1 MAIAPARPRPAATTR
16 PRRRL
21 LAALSVVGA
30 LAVAGCSG
38 ADSPSSDD
46 AGTGS
51 DGAAA
56 SFAAGGAK
64 AAQDQDFSAPE
75 AAGKAAGKGLLPA
88 NLQTARAV
96 IKRASLTVRTTQVAP
111 ALARAEAIVAG
122 VGGFVAEERTEANRA
137 GNARFSTLS
146 IRVPVGDYPTVLSQL
161 SRLGTLVQQSR
172 NESDVTAEVVDV
184 DSRVASA
191 EASIKRIRLL
201 LDRAQDLGDV
211 ISLESELA
219 TRQADLEALEAQRA
233 YYADQ
238 TTLATIDLTLVSPED
253 GPPPAPEDDAGFLG
267 GLSAGWH
274 ALLALLSG
282 LATGLGALLPFALLA
297 LLIGVPLW
305 LLWKSLRQRRVAPAT
320 YTGSTAADD

>member
-38 ADSPSSDD
+38 AGSPSSDD

-75 AAGKAAGKGLLPA
+75 AAGKGLLPA

>member
-1 MAIAPARPRPAATTR
+1 LPWRAVRAPTAPAATTLAPAATAPR
-16 PRRRL
+16 P
-21 LAALSVVGA
+21 
-30 LAVAGCSG
+30 
-38 ADSPSSDD
+38 
-46 AGTGS
+46 
-51 DGAAA
+51 

-161 SRLGTLVQQSR
+161 SRLGHSCSSPATKATSPLRSWTW
-172 NESDVTAEVVDV
+172 TAG
-184 DSRVASA
+184 VASA

>member
-1 MAIAPARPRPAATTR
+1 MAIAPARTRPTVSSH

-21 LAALSVVGA
+21 LAALSVVAA
-30 LAVAGCSG
+30 LGVAGCSG
-38 ADSPSSDD
+38 ANSPGSDD
-46 AGTGS
+46 GGTSGGGTDGS
-51 DGAAA
+51 QPT
-56 SFAAGGAK
+56 FKAGGAEVASDK
-64 AAQDQDFSAPE
+64 DFRTAAV
-75 AAGKAAGKGLLPA
+75 GGKGLLPA
-88 NLQTARAV
+88 NLPVARAV
-96 IKRASLTVRTTQVAP
+96 IKRASLTVRTKQVAP

-137 GNARFSTLS
+137 GDARFSTLS
-146 IRVPVGDYPTVLSQL
+146 IRVPVGDYPTVLSRL
-161 SRLGTLVQQSR
+161 SALGTLVEQSR

-191 EASIKRIRLL
+191 KASIQRIRLL

-211 ISLESELA
+211 ISLESELS

-238 TTLATIDLTLVSPED
+238 TSLATIDLTLVSAED
-253 GPPPAPEDDAGFLG
+253 GPPPAPDDDAGFLG

-274 ALLALLSG
+274 ALLALLGG

-297 LLIGVPLW
+297 LVIGVPLW
-305 LLWKSLRQRRVAPAT
+305 LLLRSLRQRRVAPAVD
-320 YTGSTAADD
+320 TGSTAAGD